1 MFARL
6 IALLAAGEAAAIKRR
21 IKIAAI
27 AYAAAGASV
36 FLAVIFLVV
45 AGYLAAAVRLGPI
58 EAAVWFGV
66 GFLLLAG
73 VIYAIYRVTAR
84 ARARAEAGKRA
95 ESMMVGASALAMLP
109 ALGKKGGWSAVL
121 MALAAVA
128 GYAAY
133 TEYERRSRRRRR
145 RPR

>member
-27 AYAAAGASV
+27 AYAAAGVSV

-58 EAAVWFGV
+58 EAALWFGV

-73 VIYAIYRVTAR
+73 VIYAIYRVT